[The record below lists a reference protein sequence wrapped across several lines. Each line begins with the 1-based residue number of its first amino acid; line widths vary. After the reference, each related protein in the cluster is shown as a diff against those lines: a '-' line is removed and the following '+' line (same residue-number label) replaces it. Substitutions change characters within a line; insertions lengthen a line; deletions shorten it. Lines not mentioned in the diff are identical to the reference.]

1 MSEHSSDSESSCD
14 WTIISHEGS
23 EIETLGSENGVTDN
37 DQQPNSEEACVQEQL
52 NSPLDLNAEGS
63 EKVTE
68 STLEATQELVSSED
82 IHSVTVV
89 SNKKLDESNN
99 ATGANSDDSDIIT
112 LDSPLVEEVGVEEEV
127 DVVAEEDKNSEELYL
142 GLSSSSQ
149 YTFTP
154 PETETL
160 LELLWKVR
168 ERVKGWGNLLNEH
181 LFGSVTDPGTP
192 LACVEESS
200 SDETSDQFSHTLRRR
215 RVRKRTLSSSETE
228 ERPPAEQVQQRQHQR
243 NPQFGSTLNKC
254 ILLALVI
261 AISMGFGHFYGTTQ
275 IQERQMLVEKIH
287 EIELNGVKDDLY
299 QCQKEQEF
307 IVDKKEAVGQLA
319 EDLQEKQDMVLSL
332 TGLMDKISKEN
343 QQLRLT
349 HAELQSQKEELA
361 TRLKQTEV
369 EKITFES
376 QQQTFAEENQRLR
389 DSLEHE
395 EQALSLLQEE
405 LRKLREQIRNLE
417 DKGAGTESII
427 TENQK
432 LKDQVE
438 EEKQRIRNFLNQK
451 KALVAEAQMLRQ
463 ELDKERKVTEA
474 LQEELDQVRL
484 NQFSK
489 NTEDTEDDLANNLE
503 TEDLQARLI
512 ELEKKLNF
520 EQQRSDLWERLYIE
534 TKEEGDRND
543 VEKTKK
549 SRGKYS
555 KESKEENKKDDQ
567 GRKKSKDTFFGS
579 VKETFD
585 AMKNS
590 TKEFVRHHKEKIK
603 QAKEAVKENLKKF
616 SDSVKTTFRHLK
628 DSTKNMFDKNNG
640 KKRNEKNG
648 KPAQHDEHPFK
659 SKYKQS
665 HDRHKDSQHFRP
677 YEERFK
683 DARKHESVNSETTE
697 KDEHQWKCS
706 HGNECN
712 KDQRNKSHRSKDKFP
727 KGCSSVFEC
736 AHLES
741 MNLFNKALDP
751 VTADEFHQLMHS
763 YLKQEVDNFHH
774 WRELEKF
781 INKFFHNGVFRHDQ
795 LLFTDF
801 VNDVED
807 YLEDMVEYQKA
818 NNEVFEDLDEYVY
831 RHFFGD
837 TYSKKYG
844 PSRRYKRPS
853 DIKRDDPRCQRH
865 KRKYHQQR
873 PQNQKE
879 DQWNKAGCTSGRHM
893 ANVEIELE
901 QMPFDPKY

>member
-37 DQQPNSEEACVQEQL
+37 DQQPNSEEACVQEQQL
-52 NSPLDLNAEGS
+52 EPLEVSQGYSMSYRNVVLKELTRLCLHSSSNAINS
-63 EKVTE
+63 
-68 STLEATQELVSSED
+68 
-82 IHSVTVV
+82 V

-154 PETETL
+154 PET
-160 LELLWKVR
+160 V
-168 ERVKGWGNLLNEH
+168 
-181 LFGSVTDPGTP
+181 LFTIQPNHS
-192 LACVEESS
+192 ESS

-307 IVDKKEAVGQLA
+307 IVDKK
-319 EDLQEKQDMVLSL
+319 
-332 TGLMDKISKEN
+332 
-343 QQLRLT
+343 
-349 HAELQSQKEELA
+349 SQKEELA

-543 VEKTKK
+543 VEKK
-549 SRGKYS
+549 
-555 KESKEENKKDDQ
+555 SKEENKKDDQ

-712 KDQRNKSHRSKDKFP
+712 KDQHKFP